1 MWDLTTLFTLDRQ
14 LLLAIN
20 SCDNLMLTGIMSA
33 FTTAWTWVP
42 LYLCLFYMVIKN
54 HETMQ
59 QIALVVFGCLLAV
72 GLSGG
77 IDNLVVKP
85 WVARLRPCN
94 DDTIKYMVNTVV
106 WISKNDYSFFSAHAC
121 NAFSVAVFFMYLV
134 RSRLLSIFLLVW
146 AFIVVWTRLYLGVHY
161 PSDIFVG
168 MVAGTLNASLCY
180 LIYKRIERR
189 VAPVSTYRTR
199 QFTRTGYEVKDIDV
213 VLCTIVFTCI
223 YCIIRGV
230 IEIGL

>member
-1 MWDLTTLFTLDRQ
+1 MGTHSPYNGFLSFVYAYFQCWKRRFCETIHSPTTSIVRPFACAYPLFWWTVMPPLASVSSLLTPVMPSLWR
-14 LLLAIN
+14 
-20 SCDNLMLTGIMSA
+20 C
-33 FTTAWTWVP
+33 
-42 LYLCLFYMVIKN
+42 
-54 HETMQ
+54 
-59 QIALVVFGCLLAV
+59 
-72 GLSGG
+72 
-77 IDNLVVKP
+77 
-85 WVARLRPCN
+85 
-94 DDTIKYMVNTVV
+94 
-106 WISKNDYSFFSAHAC
+106 
-121 NAFSVAVFFMYLV
+121 FFMYLV

-146 AFIVVWTRLYLGVHY
+146 ALIVVWTRLYLGVHY

>member
-1 MWDLTTLFTLDRQ
+1 MPPLASVSSLLTPVMPSLWQ
-14 LLLAIN
+14 
-20 SCDNLMLTGIMSA
+20 C
-33 FTTAWTWVP
+33 
-42 LYLCLFYMVIKN
+42 
-54 HETMQ
+54 
-59 QIALVVFGCLLAV
+59 
-72 GLSGG
+72 
-77 IDNLVVKP
+77 
-85 WVARLRPCN
+85 
-94 DDTIKYMVNTVV
+94 
-106 WISKNDYSFFSAHAC
+106 
-121 NAFSVAVFFMYLV
+121 FFMYFSAQPPTFHLP
-134 RSRLLSIFLLVW
+134 FGM

-180 LIYKRIERR
+180 LIYKRIERH
-189 VAPVSTYRTR
+189 VAPVSTYRTK

>member
-1 MWDLTTLFTLDRQ
+1 MGTHSPYNGLLSFVYAYFKRWKRRFCETIHSPTTSIVRPF
-14 LLLAIN
+14 A
-20 SCDNLMLTGIMSA
+20 CA
-33 FTTAWTWVP
+33 YP
-42 LYLCLFYMVIKN
+42 LY
-54 HETMQ
+54 
-59 QIALVVFGCLLAV
+59 AP
-72 GLSGG
+72 SGF
-77 IDNLVVKP
+77 
-85 WVARLRPCN
+85 
-94 DDTIKYMVNTVV
+94 
-106 WISKNDYSFFSAHAC
+106 SFFSAHAC

-180 LIYKRIERR
+180 LIYKRIERH
-189 VAPVSTYRTR
+189 VAPLSTYRTK